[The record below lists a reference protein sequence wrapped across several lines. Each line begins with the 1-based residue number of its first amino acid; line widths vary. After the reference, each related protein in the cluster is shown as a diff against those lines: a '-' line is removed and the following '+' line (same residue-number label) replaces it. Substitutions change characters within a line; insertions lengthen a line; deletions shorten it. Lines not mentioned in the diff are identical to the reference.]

1 MTIIETLPINLS
13 TKAKKMNFEEL
24 IMRLRIE
31 KDGIKYDKKIG
42 SHPVEPKA
50 NMVEEGL
57 KTSNKRIH
65 TKDFLSSKI
74 LYISLFFKVFE

>member
-1 MTIIETLPINLS
+1 MTIIETLPISLS

-31 KDGIKYDKKIG
+31 KDGKKYDKIG

>member
-1 MTIIETLPINLS
+1 MTIIEMLPISLS

-31 KDGIKYDKKIG
+31 KDGKKYDKKIG

-65 TKDFLSSKI
+65 TKDFLASKI